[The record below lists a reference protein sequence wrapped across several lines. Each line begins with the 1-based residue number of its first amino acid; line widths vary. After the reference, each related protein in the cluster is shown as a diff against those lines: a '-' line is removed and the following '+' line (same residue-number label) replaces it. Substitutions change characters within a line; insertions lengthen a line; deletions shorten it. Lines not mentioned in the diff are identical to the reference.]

1 MKTFILLLAG
11 SFFISFHAIAD
22 TTCIKVHFL
31 YGSRPKK
38 DCRETEDRWFG
49 GIHGGHVG
57 IEVDSNRVMDFL
69 PGGKFHY
76 IEHHNDRH
84 SHFAKHSVADFWKS
98 FASDSDKVTRC
109 SFIIPIDSTQKALLD
124 SIYTAYTSETPYD
137 YAFIGMRCAAAASDV
152 LAKLGILREKGR
164 RATYMQYFYPKILR
178 KKLFHLAKRRKW
190 QMIRHEGVETRI
202 WEND

>member
-1 MKTFILLLAG
+1 MRAFILLLVSGLLLATDLQ
-11 SFFISFHAIAD
+11 AD
-22 TTCIKVHFL
+22 TTYIKVHFL
-31 YGSRPKK
+31 YGSKPKK
-38 DCRETEDRWFG
+38 EFKESEDKWFG

-76 IEHHNDRH
+76 VEHHKERH
-84 SHFAKHSVADFWKS
+84 SHYAKHSIADFWKT
-98 FASDSDKVTRC
+98 FASDSNKVTRC
-109 SFIIPIDSTQKALLD
+109 SFIIPIDSAQKALLD
-124 SIYTAYTSETPYD
+124 SIYNAYTSETPYD

-164 RATYMQYFYPKILR
+164 RATYLRFFYPKILR
-178 KKLFHLAKRRKW
+178 KKLFRLAKRNKW
-190 QMIRHEGVETRI
+190 HIIRHEGVETRI